1 MDLTLILVSATSW
14 LCTLR
19 QIDLNSLCTLRQI
32 DFNSLIWKARVI
44 LIFT

>member
-19 QIDLNSLCTLRQI
+19 QIDSNSLTL
-32 DFNSLIWKARVI
+32 NSLIWKARVI